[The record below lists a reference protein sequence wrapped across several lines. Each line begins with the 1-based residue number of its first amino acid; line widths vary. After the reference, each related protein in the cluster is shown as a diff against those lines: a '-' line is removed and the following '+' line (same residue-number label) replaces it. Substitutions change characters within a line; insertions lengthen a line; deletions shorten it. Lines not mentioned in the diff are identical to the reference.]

1 MSKEIVYIVYIII
14 VGLFLL
20 SLNICSLAEKEKTY
34 YLVGNIDQ
42 VKGKVDEQETSFR
55 GQIGFRVV
63 AGQEGQLTLF
73 LDKLN
78 LVSAGVPTDSGN
90 SGIISLVLAKPGA
103 KMSHDSI
110 TGKLTAEF
118 KSTLHYELI
127 DKIKGYRQVKGK
139 YENDVFP
146 PYTEEMTGKLVG
158 KLPGKLQAAEKGHVA
173 FDGELKLEISKKV
186 LGAMRSILLIDFR
199 VQLEWIVTAARDG

>member
-1 MSKEIVYIVYIII
+1 MSKKTVYIIV

-20 SLNICSLAEKEKTY
+20 SLSICSLAEKEKTY
-34 YLVGNIDQ
+34 YLVSNIDQ

-63 AGQEGQLTLF
+63 AGREGQLTLF

-90 SGIISLVLAKPGA
+90 SGIISLVLAKPGS
-103 KMSHDSI
+103 KMSHDPS
-110 TGKLTAEF
+110 TGQLTAEF

-158 KLPGKLQAAEKGHVA
+158 KLPEKLQAVEKGRVT
-173 FDGELKLEISKKV
+173 FVGELRLEISKKV
-186 LGAMRSILLIDFR
+186 LGAMRRIRLTDVRF
-199 VQLEWIVTAARDG
+199 QLEWILGAARAG